1 MKFHSLSFSIDEKT
15 VYDFETSNGLLLPKQ
30 YRDFLLKYNVTKPE
44 PNGFCIA
51 HVNEI
56 NNSTESDN
64 VLAYF
69 LGFACEERESRR
81 LQWAV
86 DIYRGRIPDEYLPI
100 GFDYFGNVV
109 CLGLVG
115 DKRGKVYFWDH
126 EYEGDTDLTCLADD
140 FDSFLMSFR
149 EL

>member
-1 MKFHSLSFSIDEKT
+1 MKFHSLSFNIDEKT

-30 YRDFLLKYNVTKPE
+30 YRDFLLKYNVSKPE

-56 NNSTESDN
+56 NNLTESDN

-86 DIYRGRIPDEYLPI
+86 DIYRGRIPDEYLPL
-100 GFDYFGNVV
+100 GFDYLVMHFASDWLVIKEVKSIFGITNMKA
-109 CLGLVG
+109 
-115 DKRGKVYFWDH
+115 KRI
-126 EYEGDTDLTCLADD
+126 
-140 FDSFLMSFR
+140 
-149 EL
+149 